1 MLVTKMARMYSRK
14 KGKSR
19 STNPSEKKVSSWVQ
33 YSAKEIELLVVK
45 FAKEGKTASQIGL
58 YLRDE
63 YGIPDVKL
71 LTKKSITKILE
82 EKKLAKKLPED
93 LTALLKKVV
102 AIKEHLINNKKD
114 QPAKRGL
121 QLTESKILRL
131 VKYYRNSG
139 KLPADWKYNP
149 KQIKLYIE

>member
-1 MLVTKMARMYSRK
+1 MARMYSRK
-14 KGKSR
+14 KGNAG
-19 STNPSEKKVSSWVQ
+19 STKPSVPKAPSWVK

-45 FAKEGKTASQIGL
+45 YAKEGKTASQIGL

-131 VKYYRNSG
+131 VKYYR
-139 KLPADWKYNP
+139 
-149 KQIKLYIE
+149 